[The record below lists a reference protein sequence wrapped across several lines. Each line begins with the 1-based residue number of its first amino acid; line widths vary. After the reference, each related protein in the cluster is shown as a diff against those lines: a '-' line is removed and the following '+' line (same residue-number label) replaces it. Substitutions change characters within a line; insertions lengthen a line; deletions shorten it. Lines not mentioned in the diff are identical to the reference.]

1 MPDGTHTDDAELV
14 LLHAPDDD
22 TREALRRRARE
33 MGCSLHPYVPG
44 GQEDGTEE
52 ERRVTPRPLDAAALC
67 QALVEGTRDEVLVA
81 DEEGH
86 VTFVS
91 RRLATLAGMEPE
103 EALDEPADRI
113 LRAIGLPAF
122 EELRGMLDQVSCART
137 EDTLVDESDVTRP
150 VLLRG
155 VSSAPTSDGR
165 RFIWFI
171 TELTRV
177 RSVERANRILRS
189 ELETQ
194 SRLLALVSHELRTPL
209 NVILG
214 QLSLLE
220 RGLQGELTDEQRDS
234 VERSV
239 RAGNSLLSLIN
250 DLIDFARLEAEE
262 LELED
267 RSFDVP
273 ELVEEV
279 ARTGRSL
286 LAQTDREVTVRL
298 EDGAARLSA
307 RGDPD
312 RTRQILTQLVTNA
325 VKFSDQGKIM
335 LEVRTLEAE
344 EIPGSA
350 KLDGGRAY
358 LSVAV
363 QDSGDGIPG
372 EERELVFEPFQQTA
386 RLLSRSREGSGLGLA
401 ISRRLA
407 RRQGGDLTTGATE
420 GGGSTFRLFLPLAG

>member
-1 MPDGTHTDDAELV
+1 MPDRPEREQAELV
-14 LLHAPDDD
+14 VLRTPDEEA
-22 TREALRRRARE
+22 REALRERARE
-33 MGCSLHPYVPG
+33 LGCDLAPHRTADRGAGPS
-44 GQEDGTEE
+44 EDGF
-52 ERRVTPRPLDAAALC
+52 TPRPEEAVALC
-67 QALVEGTRDEVLVA
+67 RALLEGTRDEVLVA
-81 DEEGH
+81 DEQGR

-91 RRLATLAGMEPE
+91 RRLAELADADPG
-103 EALDEPADRI
+103 EATGQPADRI
-113 LRAIGLPAF
+113 LGAIGLPEF
-122 EELRGMLDQVSCART
+122 EELRGMLTQVSCART
-137 EDTLVDESDVTRP
+137 EDTLVDATGTGHP

-155 VSSAPTSDGR
+155 VSTAPVGEGGR
-165 RFIWFI
+165 YVWFV

-214 QLSLLE
+214 QLSLLQ

-234 VERSV
+234 IERSA

-267 RSFDVP
+267 RSFGVV

-279 ARTGRSL
+279 ARTARGL
-286 LAQTDREVTVRL
+286 LAQSDREVVVRL
-298 EDGAARLSA
+298 SDDAPELAA

-325 VKFSDQGKIM
+325 VKFSERGEIG
-335 LEVRTLEAE
+335 LVVGTLE
-344 EIPGSA
+344 PDR
-350 KLDGGRAY
+350 LDGDPDLAADRDY
-358 LSVAV
+358 LSVSV
-363 QDSGDGIPG
+363 LDTGDGIPP
-372 EERELVFEPFQQTA
+372 EERERVFEPFHQTA
-386 RLLSRSREGSGLGLA
+386 RLLNRTREGSGLGLA
-401 ISRRLA
+401 IARRLA
-407 RRQGGDLTTGATE
+407 RRQGGELTAGQGEE
-420 GGGSTFRLFLPLAG
+420 GGSIFTLVLPRAD